1 MLSSQQ
7 KEEIARNRHI
17 VKEIIDVLILFGCQ
31 NIAIRRG
38 YTVDKG
44 NSMAVLRHVSKHD
57 EILQYQLDNPEPN
70 SRIKYTRLQIY
81 KTR

>member
-7 KEEIARNRHI
+7 KEDI

-38 YTVDKG
+38 HTVDKG

-57 EILQYQLDNPEPN
+57 DIL
-70 SRIKYTRLQIY
+70 
-81 KTR
+81 

>member
-7 KEEIARNRHI
+7 KEDI

-38 YTVDKG
+38 HTVDKA

-70 SRIKYTRLQIY
+70 SRIKYIRLQIY
-81 KTR
+81 RTR

>member
-7 KEEIARNRHI
+7 KEDI

-31 NIAIRRG
+31 NIAIRSG
-38 YTVDKG
+38 HTVDKG

-70 SRIKYTRLQIY
+70 SRIKYIRLQIY
-81 KTR
+81 RTR